1 VVVAA
6 AVVVVMVI
14 VVEVCATA
22 HVWRGGRA
30 QDWERGAVLA
40 VVGGGVSGGGGGGYI
55 VVTGRVRV
63 VGKVW
68 DKVVWYGLGT
78 SWSGCM

>member
-1 VVVAA
+1 VVAA

-30 QDWERGAVLA
+30 QDWKLGAVLA
-40 VVGGGVSGGGGGGYI
+40 VVEVVAERGIVWCI
-55 VVTGRVRV
+55 VVTGRGRV
-63 VGKVW
+63 VGMVW
-68 DKVVWYGLGT
+68 YGVVWYDRMSL
-78 SWSGCM
+78 WPGCM